1 MFLEMSSIVVT
12 WCIVGYFYAMVASF
26 YGPDQMHQTKR
37 ASFYEWY
44 DEQRDVTF
52 DLQRELEKYCIS
64 DVDILQRCCGVLQK
78 PLCRKHG
85 VGTVHE
91 DVYDSRG
98 LQPGLQDEFPGT
110 GHDRR
115 HPIHRFI

>member
-1 MFLEMSSIVVT
+1 MS
-12 WCIVGYFYAMVASF
+12 
-26 YGPDQMHQTKR
+26 PL
-37 ASFYEWY
+37 
-44 DEQRDVTF
+44 TF
-52 DLQRELEKYCIS
+52 NESWRSTVFS
-64 DVDILQRCCGVLQK
+64 DVDILQRCCGVFRNLFVENTG
-78 PLCRKHG
+78 LE
-85 VGTVHE
+85 TVHE